1 MLHFSD
7 PLIICSPFFSFVLLV
22 ALTEGGVPV
31 TLHEEAK
38 YPYIKECT
46 VSVTSPEIICC
57 NI

>member
-7 PLIICSPFFSFVLLV
+7 PLIICSPFISFVLLV

-31 TLHEEAK
+31 TLHKGAK
-38 YPYIKECT
+38 YPYIKECV

-57 NI
+57 DI